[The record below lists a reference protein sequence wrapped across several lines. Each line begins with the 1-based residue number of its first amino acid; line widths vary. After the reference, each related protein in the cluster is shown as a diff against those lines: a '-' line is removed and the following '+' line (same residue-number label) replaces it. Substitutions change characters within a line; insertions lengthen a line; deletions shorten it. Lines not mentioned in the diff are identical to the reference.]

1 MHFRVRKNVIQLIRT
16 NYDAGKKRAVSSTI
30 GSVKL
35 ATPVLTD
42 TLRQQLTADE
52 IIEFESWIE
61 SHHRVNALREELAA
75 LSLPETLSLA
85 EKWFAQEN
93 DSAAARRVATEVL
106 FHWQSLRKL
115 FSRNGLLD

>member
-16 NYDAGKKRAVSSTI
+16 SYDSGKKRAVSSTI

-35 ATPVLTD
+35 ANPVLGEM
-42 TLRQQLTADE
+42 LRQQLSVAE
-52 IIEFESWIE
+52 IDEFESWME

-93 DSAAARRVATEVL
+93 DSPAARRVALEVI
-106 FHWQSLRKL
+106 FHWQELRKL
-115 FSRNGLLD
+115 FARNGLLD